1 MNILSIETTSG
12 ICGIAYHENGKLKVI
27 VEEELYREHS
37 EKLPLF
43 FESLCDQTG
52 FDLRDLHGIAVSIG
66 PGSFTGLRV
75 GLSYAKGLAFSSNL
89 PLVPVPTLQSL
100 AEGAK
105 CEGKIRCMVKSHK
118 DMIYFQDFT
127 LIKDEVNSER
137 ANIEKWEIIKRSL
150 NLFDKI
156 IQYGCEEFLV
166 ESHDDERVENI
177 KPSANLIGEI
187 ASKYYD
193 KFKLTDFYHLE
204 PEYISQFK
212 IQKPVK

>member
-1 MNILSIETTSG
+1 MKILSIETTTG
-12 ICGIAYHENGKLKVI
+12 ICGIAYHDNNQLIAI

-43 FESLCDQTG
+43 FESLRDQTEI
-52 FDLRDLHGIAVSIG
+52 DLGKLDGIAVSIG

-100 AEGAK
+100 AEGAN
-105 CEGKIRCMVKSHK
+105 CEGKIRVMVKSHK

-127 LIKDEVNSER
+127 LIKDEVNPER
-137 ANIEKWEIIKRSL
+137 ANIEKWEIIKPSL

-156 IQYGCEEFLV
+156 VQYGCEEFLV
-166 ESHDDERVENI
+166 ESPEVKKVVNI
-177 KPSANLIGEI
+177 KPSAKLIGET

-193 KFKLTDFYHLE
+193 RFKLTDFYQLE
-204 PEYISQFK
+204 PEYITQLK
-212 IQKPVK
+212 IQRPVK